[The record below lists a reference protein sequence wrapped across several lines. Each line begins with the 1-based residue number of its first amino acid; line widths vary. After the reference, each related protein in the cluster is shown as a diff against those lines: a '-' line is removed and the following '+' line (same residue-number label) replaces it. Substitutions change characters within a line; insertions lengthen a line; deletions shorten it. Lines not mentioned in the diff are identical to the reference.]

1 MKEAA
6 TALVFEHSY
15 NERLFRNKGLISK
28 VHFSRYYWLKEKVG
42 KYCPDA
48 NAVIELGCYD
58 GKALDFLPKKPSAYC
73 GYDANWEDSLA
84 IAEKK
89 WQREKNFHFIFCD
102 NPQQLNPNGDTFDIS
117 ICMETLEHVPGME
130 QGYISRLAAATKKY
144 AFITVP
150 NEKGIIFVLKHL
162 SKKILNKPESDRYT
176 FKEFFNAFLG
186 RMDKVKRSEI
196 CSHKGFDY
204 DQLLKTL
211 SLYFDIIEVKGMPL
225 KFLPAS
231 LNYTIGIVLKKKKAN
246 LLAK

>member
-1 MKEAA
+1 M
-6 TALVFEHSY
+6 
-15 NERLFRNKGLISK
+15 
-28 VHFSRYYWLKEKVG
+28 
-42 KYCPDA
+42 
-48 NAVIELGCYD
+48 
-58 GKALDFLPKKPSAYC
+58 
-73 GYDANWEDSLA
+73 
-84 IAEKK
+84 
-89 WQREKNFHFIFCD
+89 
-102 NPQQLNPNGDTFDIS
+102 
-117 ICMETLEHVPGME
+117 
-130 QGYISRLAAATKKY
+130 AAATQKY
-144 AFITVP
+144 AIITVP